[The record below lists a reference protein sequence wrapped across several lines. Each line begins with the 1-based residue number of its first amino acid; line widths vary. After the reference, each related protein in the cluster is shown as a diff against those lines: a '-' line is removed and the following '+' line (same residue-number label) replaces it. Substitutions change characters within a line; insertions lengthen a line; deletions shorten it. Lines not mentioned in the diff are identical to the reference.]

1 MGTSGSGTISN
12 DGAIN
17 VGNISG
23 GANLYVDAT
32 SITLSGTGTVTLNN
46 ANSYIRA
53 DGVGGTANTLVNQ
66 STIAGQGYIYDVT
79 LNNQGTILANVS
91 GQTLTIL
98 IAPTTNSG
106 TFQANSGSTLYM
118 DGTLANY
125 SPGTST
131 LTGGT
136 YNAYSGT
143 IELSQASKSGGDVIA
158 SNAATIL
165 LDGVTAKIADGSGN
179 DILRGFVSSNSGS
192 LTIQNGANLTTAS
205 TGFTNSGTVG
215 IGANSTFTV
224 GGSNDYVQS
233 GGLTSLASAS
243 AFLAVAA
250 GHAVDINGGTLQG
263 LGTIDGNLVN
273 NGGTIAPGL
282 AGTAGTLTV
291 TGNFTDPM
299 STLDI
304 QLFSPTSYDVLGIG
318 GTASLN
324 GATLDLSLAAGF
336 TGVTGDTYTILTST
350 GLSGT
355 FVDNTIVIGNDTF
368 TINYMPP
375 QQNLWVRSG
384 SGS

>member
-1 MGTSGSGTISN
+1 MEQWHGQLEQHERLDHDPVGDLSQQQRHLRLQRRHRRRDSGAASDVSLDTTVAINNLTLDNSSQTLGINNGQSLYIVGTSGSGTISN

-131 LTGGT
+131 LTGGN

-192 LTIQNGANLTTAS
+192 LTIQNGAT
-205 TGFTNSGTVG
+205 
-215 IGANSTFTV
+215 
-224 GGSNDYVQS
+224 
-233 GGLTSLASAS
+233 
-243 AFLAVAA
+243 
-250 GHAVDINGGTLQG
+250 
-263 LGTIDGNLVN
+263 
-273 NGGTIAPGL
+273 
-282 AGTAGTLTV
+282 
-291 TGNFTDPM
+291 
-299 STLDI
+299 
-304 QLFSPTSYDVLGIG
+304 
-318 GTASLN
+318 
-324 GATLDLSLAAGF
+324 
-336 TGVTGDTYTILTST
+336 
-350 GLSGT
+350 
-355 FVDNTIVIGNDTF
+355 
-368 TINYMPP
+368 
-375 QQNLWVRSG
+375 
-384 SGS
+384 